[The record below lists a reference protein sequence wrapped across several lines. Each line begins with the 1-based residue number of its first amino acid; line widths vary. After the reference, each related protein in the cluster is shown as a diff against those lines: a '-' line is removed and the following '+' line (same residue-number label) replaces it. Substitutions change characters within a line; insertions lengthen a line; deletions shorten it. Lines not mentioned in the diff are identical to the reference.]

1 MKTILKLL
9 LFLISL
15 NLGAQETE
23 DATDFLTGLIVSNA
37 TEETMAVKIP
47 LLDTNL
53 KMNTWITAANLL
65 DGLVSGTGTANY
77 LSKFI
82 DSDTE
87 ADSQIFDN
95 GTNVGIGTNT
105 PSAKLDVAGR
115 IEQSSVG
122 GSVFVGIDAG
132 LNDDFSNNYN
142 VFIGTESGKANTT
155 GVLNTS
161 VGFNSLKSNISGN
174 YNSSYGTISLRD
186 NLTGVQNTAMG
197 NSSLVL
203 NKSGDYN
210 TSIGVSSLERS
221 IAGSNGVAVG
231 TGSQKHANNQVASW
245 DNTNTSVGYRSLH
258 GNVDASLNTGLNNTA
273 IGRNALIANTSGS
286 NNTVLGYN
294 SASGITTG
302 SENTIIGANVTG
314 LSPTLFNHII
324 IADGDGNQ
332 RINVDETGNV
342 GIGTNTPSAKLDVAG
357 TLEVDSVITISDDG
371 TNARL
376 SGSKPILITASE
388 VEVNTARIELN
399 SQAVAV
405 GAITTPNNEQFGV
418 SGSSYFSGSVQINS
432 TLKDTS
438 GDAGTAGQVLSSTAT
453 GTDWVDILPRM
464 TEVQRDAIASPEEG
478 LLIYQTD
485 GTKGW
490 YGYNGTAWVQL

>member
-37 TEETMAVKIP
+37 TEVTTAVKIP

-65 DGLVSGTGTANY
+65 DGLVSGTGTVNY
-77 LSKFI
+77 LAKFT
-82 DSDTE
+82 SAGTVG
-87 ADSQIFDN
+87 DSQIFDN
-95 GTNVGIGTNT
+95 GTNVGIGTNI

-174 YNSSYGTISLRD
+174 YNSSYGNISLRD

-210 TSIGVSSLERS
+210 TSIGVSSLESS

-231 TGSQKHANNQVASW
+231 VGSQKHANNQVASW

-342 GIGTNTPSAKLDVAG
+342 GIGTTTPSAKLDVNG
-357 TLEVDSVITISDDG
+357 TLEVNSVFTLSDTG
-371 TNARL
+371 TKAQV
-376 SGSKPILITASE
+376 SASKPIQLTASV
-388 VEVNTARIELN
+388 VELNAGTIEL
-399 SQAVAV
+399 SAS
-405 GAITTPNNEQFGV
+405 AIRTSTTPAPNGEQLYIT
-418 SGSSYFSGSVQINS
+418 GSSFFGDSIEANKTGGIIMGDTQNTNRYRITIVNGVLTT
-432 TLKDTS
+432 TL
-438 GDAGTAGQVLSSTAT
+438 
-453 GTDWVDILPRM
+453 IP
-464 TEVQRDAIASPEEG
+464 
-478 LLIYQTD
+478 
-485 GTKGW
+485 
-490 YGYNGTAWVQL
+490 